1 MNRTDVGNGDGTM
14 VAETRKDGARAKRK
28 AVDPCVAGAT
38 GAHAAAEPEGEPAVC
53 PAGGFLDAPVTVLHG
68 IAAKRSALLGKLG
81 IRSVRDLLLHIPVRY
96 EDRTNGRSIASL
108 EDGETCTVE
117 AAAAAMPAHSRP
129 RKTLSVWR
137 LLVSDGTGYLNV
149 TWFNRDFAVRN
160 IREGDRFLF
169 YGTVKRLGGQISMQN
184 PAFERIPE
192 GGSLAGQIL
201 PVYGLTEGVSQ
212 NQLRLHVREALHV
225 LAPDVGEMLPEDLRL
240 RHGLPQW
247 QDAVHRIHFP
257 ACEADALDARR
268 RLAFDELLELQVGL
282 RVQRG
287 ASLRKAGVPMPRQS
301 LEDALSLLPY
311 RLTMAQAR
319 VLEELGADMEKPVAM
334 NRLLQGDVGSGKT
347 VVAFLMALSVIRS
360 GHQVAL
366 MVPTEILADQH
377 RRAAETLLE
386 GLGVRISMLKGG
398 MRKRERDRVLTL
410 LREGGP
416 DLVIGT
422 HALLTEDVSFARLG
436 LVITDEQH
444 RFGVRQR
451 AMLSGKGAM
460 PHLLVMTATP
470 IPRTLSLMLYGDL
483 DISILDGLPPGR
495 KPVRTY
501 VVEEGMR
508 PRIEAFVRKMVREG
522 RQVYV
527 VCPLVSE
534 SEELQAESAEAL
546 SERLRASVFPDL
558 RIALLHGKMK
568 PVEKDAVML
577 AFSNGETDILVST
590 TVIEVGVNVPNACV
604 MIVENAER
612 FGLSQ
617 LHQLR
622 GRVGRGAEQSH
633 CILFKGGG
641 GKVAAERL
649 KAIAET
655 QDGFRLAE
663 LDLKLRGP
671 GEMFGT
677 RQSGLPECRIADPFG
692 DLDLMQAARDEALL
706 LAGPM
711 AEVADP
717 ALQRLRRHLLTRFGH
732 RIRDLA
738 MN

>member
-1 MNRTDVGNGDGTM
+1 MIRTGDRSGTQ
-14 VAETRKDGARAKRK
+14 AEGTPG
-28 AVDPCVAGAT
+28 VDP
-38 GAHAAAEPEGEPAVC
+38 AAVR
-53 PAGGFLDAPVTVLHG
+53 AGGFLDAPVTILHG
-68 IAAKRSALLGKLG
+68 IAAKRAALLGKLG
-81 IRSVRDLLLHIPVRY
+81 IHCIRDLLLHIPVRY
-96 EDRTNGRSIASL
+96 EDRTNGRSIAEL

-117 AAAAAMPAHSRP
+117 AAAAASPAHSRP

-160 IREGDRFLF
+160 IKPGDRFLF
-169 YGTVKRLGGQISMQN
+169 FGTVKRLGGQISMQN

-192 GGSLAGQIL
+192 GGRLAGQIL

-212 NQLRLHVREALHV
+212 NQLRIHVREALHAM
-225 LAPDVGEMLPEDLRL
+225 APGDGEVLPEAMRL
-240 RHGLPQW
+240 RRELPEW
-247 QDAVHRIHFP
+247 QDAVRRIHFP
-257 ACEADALDARR
+257 KCEAEALAARR
-268 RLAFDELLELQVGL
+268 RLAFDELLELQVGI

-287 ASLRKAGVPMPRQS
+287 ASLRRAGVPMPRQN
-301 LEDALSLLPY
+301 LEDALARLPY
-311 RLTMAQAR
+311 RLTPAQAR
-319 VLEELGADMEKPVAM
+319 VLEELCADMEKPVAM

-347 VVAFLMALSVIRS
+347 VVAFLAALSAIRS
-360 GHQVAL
+360 GHQAAL

-377 RRAAETLLE
+377 RRAAEILLE
-386 GLGVRISMLKGG
+386 GFGVRISMLKGG
-398 MRKRERDRVLTL
+398 MRKRERDRILAQ

-416 DLVIGT
+416 DLAIGT

-451 AMLSGKGAM
+451 AVLSGKGGV
-460 PHLLVMTATP
+460 PHMLVMTATP

-508 PRIEAFVRKMVREG
+508 ARIEAFVRKMVQEG
-522 RQVYV
+522 RQAYV

-546 SERLRASVFPDL
+546 AERLRSSVFPDL

-568 PVEKDAVML
+568 PAEKDAVML
-577 AFSNGETDILVST
+577 AFSHGESDILVST

-633 CILFKGGG
+633 CILFRGGG

-649 KAIAET
+649 KAIADT

-677 RQSGLPECRIADPFG
+677 RQSGLPECRIADPYG
-692 DLDLMQAARDEALL
+692 DIDLMQAARDEAVL
-706 LAGPM
+706 LAGPL
-711 AEVADP
+711 AEVTDP
-717 ALQRLRRHLLTRFGH
+717 ALQHLRRHLLTRFGH

>member
-1 MNRTDVGNGDGTM
+1 MARTASM
-14 VAETRKDGARAKRK
+14 
-28 AVDPCVAGAT
+28 AT
-38 GAHAAAEPEGEPAVC
+38 DHPGSC
-53 PAGGFLDAPVTVLHG
+53 LDTPVTALHG
-68 IAAKRSALLGKLG
+68 IAAKRAALLAKLG
-81 IRSVRDLLLHIPVRY
+81 IHTIRDLLLHVPVRY
-96 EDRTNGRSIASL
+96 EDRTHTRSITEL
-108 EDGETCTVE
+108 EDGEICTIEAE
-117 AAAAAMPAHSRP
+117 AAASPAHSRP

-137 LLVSDGTGYLNV
+137 LLVSDGTGYMNV
-149 TWFNRDFAVRN
+149 TWFNRDFAVRA
-160 IREGDRFLF
+160 IRQGDRFLF
-169 YGTVKRLGGQISMQN
+169 YGTVKRLGNQISMQN
-184 PAFERIPE
+184 PVFERIPE
-192 GGSLAGQIL
+192 GGGLAGQIL
-201 PVYGLTEGVSQ
+201 PVYSLTEGISQ
-212 NQLRLHVREALHV
+212 NQLRVHVREALHV
-225 LAPDVGEMLPEDLRL
+225 LSPQEGEMLPEDMRL
-240 RHGLPQW
+240 RHGLPPW
-247 QDAVHRIHFP
+247 RDAVRSIHFP
-257 ACEADALDARR
+257 DHEEAAQAARR
-268 RLAFDELLELQVGL
+268 RLAFDELLELQVGI

-287 ASLRKAGVPMPRQS
+287 ASLRRAGVPMPRQRID
-301 LEDALSLLPY
+301 DALARLPY
-311 RLTMAQAR
+311 QLTSAQAR
-319 VLEELGADMEKPVAM
+319 VMEELFADMEKPVAM

-347 VVAFLMALSVIRS
+347 VVAFLVALAAIRC

-366 MVPTEILADQH
+366 MVPTEILAEQH
-377 RRAAETLLE
+377 RRAAEALLD
-386 GLGVRISMLKGG
+386 GLGVRVSLLKGG
-398 MRKRERDRVLTL
+398 MRKKQREHVLAQL
-410 LREGGP
+410 AEGGP

-422 HALLTEDVSFARLG
+422 HALLTEDVAFARLG

-451 AMLSGKGAM
+451 AMLSGKGVM

-508 PRIEAFVRKMVREG
+508 LRIEAFVRRMVGEG

-546 SERLRASVFPDL
+546 AERLRVSVFPEL
-558 RIALLHGKMK
+558 RISLLHGKMK
-568 PVEKDAVML
+568 PADKDAVML
-577 AFSNGETDILVST
+577 AFSQGASDILVST

-633 CILFKGGG
+633 CILFRGGG

-649 KAIAET
+649 RAIADT

-663 LDLKLRGP
+663 LDLQLRGP

-677 RQSGLPECRIADPFG
+677 RQSGLPACHIADPFG
-692 DLDLMQAARDEALL
+692 DIDLMQAAREEAIL
-706 LAGPM
+706 LAGPL
-711 AEVADP
+711 AEVTDP
-717 ALQRLRRHLLTRFGH
+717 SLALLRRHLLTRFGH